1 MVVDHCAKNYKKHH
15 KKIANIVGEKDYTF
29 IKSFTLSFNYN
40 LLFIV
45 SLLIFIIIILKFI
58 SIIIYDCIILLRSS
72 Y

>member
-40 LLFIV
+40 LLFIIN
-45 SLLIFIIIILKFI
+45 LLNFKVNILK
-58 SIIIYDCIILLRSS
+58 ILD
-72 Y
+72 YN